1 MRFRCK
7 DCGYDQ
13 MRVGY
18 NKRMLARNT
27 ETMVVTARS
36 NNKVRKQWGAPA
48 TYLLLGRVRTD
59 ALRPLVD
66 YKSKR

>member
-1 MRFRCK
+1 M
-7 DCGYDQ
+7 
-13 MRVGY
+13 GY
-18 NKRMLARNT
+18 NERTLAQNAGT
-27 ETMVVTARS
+27 TMVTAEKNGGGNLTR
-36 NNKVRKQWGAPA
+36 WGALA

>member
-1 MRFRCK
+1 M
-7 DCGYDQ
+7 GY
-13 MRVGY
+13 RGGT
-18 NKRMLARNT
+18 LAQNAGT
-27 ETMVVTARS
+27 TMVTAENDGGGLWTRL
-36 NNKVRKQWGAPA
+36 GATD